1 MNKGKKANYVLLY
14 GIAISATLLASL
26 FVTNGHFA
34 QKALAQGTPIT
45 NATTRA
51 ANQTGNADVNPSA
64 LVSQNGLNA
73 VLNAARSTNATNTAV
88 KNIINATGS
97 NTTNKTGSMM
107 TGTTTGSNTTG
118 SMMTG
123 TTTGSNTTGSN
134 TTGSNT
140 TGSMMTGTT
149 TGSNTTGSNTT
160 NNIG

>member
-1 MNKGKKANYVLLY
+1 MNKRKKANYVLLY

-45 NATTRA
+45 NATTKA
-51 ANQTGNADVNPSA
+51 ANQTGNADANPSA

-88 KNIINATGS
+88 KNVINATGS

-107 TGTTTGSNTTG
+107 TGA
-118 SMMTG
+118 
-123 TTTGSNTTGSN
+123 TTGSN

-140 TGSMMTGTT
+140 TGSMMTGAT
-149 TGSNTTGSNTT
+149 TGSNTTGSMMTGATTGSNNTT

>member
-118 SMMTG
+118 S
-123 TTTGSNTTGSN
+123 
-134 TTGSNT
+134 NT

-149 TGSNTTGSNTT
+149 TGSNTT

>member
-45 NATTRA
+45 NATTKA
-51 ANQTGNADVNPSA
+51 TNQTGNTDANPSA
-64 LVSQNGLNA
+64 FVSQNGLNA

-88 KNIINATGS
+88 KNVINATGS
-97 NTTNKTGSMM
+97 NTTNKTS
-107 TGTTTGSNTTG
+107 

-140 TGSMMTGTT
+140 TGS
-149 TGSNTTGSNTT
+149 NTTGSNTT
-160 NNIG
+160 NKTG

>member
-1 MNKGKKANYVLLY
+1 MNKRKKANYVLLY

-26 FVTNGHFA
+26 FVTNGYFG
-34 QKALAQGTPIT
+34 QKALAQGTAIT
-45 NATTRA
+45 NATTKA
-51 ANQTGNADVNPSA
+51 ANQTGNADANPSA

-107 TGTTTGSNTTG
+107 TGTTTGNNNNNATG

-123 TTTGSNTTGSN
+123 TTTGNN
-134 TTGSNT
+134 N
-140 TGSMMTGTT
+140 
-149 TGSNTTGSNTT
+149 NNAT

>member
-1 MNKGKKANYVLLY
+1 MNKRKKANYVLLY

-45 NATTRA
+45 NVTTKA
-51 ANQTGNADVNPSA
+51 ANQTGNADANPSA

-118 SMMTG
+118 S
-123 TTTGSNTTGSN
+123 
-134 TTGSNT
+134 NT

-149 TGSNTTGSNTT
+149 TGSNTT

>member
-45 NATTRA
+45 NATTKA
-51 ANQTGNADVNPSA
+51 ANQTGNSDVNPSA

-107 TGTTTGSNTTG
+107 TGTTTGS
-118 SMMTG
+118 MMTG
-123 TTTGSNTTGSN
+123 T

-149 TGSNTTGSNTT
+149 TGSNTT

>member
-1 MNKGKKANYVLLY
+1 MNKRKKTNYVLLY
-14 GIAISATLLASL
+14 GIAIPATLLASL

-97 NTTNKTGSMM
+97 MM
-107 TGTTTGSNTTG
+107 TGTTTGSNTT
-118 SMMTG
+118 
-123 TTTGSNTTGSN
+123 
-134 TTGSNT
+134 
-140 TGSMMTGTT
+140 
-149 TGSNTTGSNTT
+149 

>member
-1 MNKGKKANYVLLY
+1 MNKRKKANYVLLY

-45 NATTRA
+45 NVTTKA
-51 ANQTGNADVNPSA
+51 ANQTGNADANPSA

-88 KNIINATGS
+88 KNVINATGS

-118 SMMTG
+118 S
-123 TTTGSNTTGSN
+123 
-134 TTGSNT
+134 NT

-149 TGSNTTGSNTT
+149 TGSNTT

>member
-45 NATTRA
+45 NATTKA
-51 ANQTGNADVNPSA
+51 TNQTGNADANPSA
-64 LVSQNGLNA
+64 FVSQNGLNA

-123 TTTGSNTTGSN
+123 TTTGSNTTGS
-134 TTGSNT
+134 
-140 TGSMMTGTT
+140 MMTGTT
-149 TGSNTTGSNTT
+149 TGSNTT

>member
-26 FVTNGHFA
+26 FVTNGHFG
-34 QKALAQGTPIT
+34 QKALAQVTAIT
-45 NATTRA
+45 NATTKA
-51 ANQTGNADVNPSA
+51 ANQTGNADANPSA
-64 LVSQNGLNA
+64 FVSQNGLNA

-123 TTTGSNTTGSN
+123 TTTGSNTT
-134 TTGSNT
+134 
-140 TGSMMTGTT
+140 
-149 TGSNTTGSNTT
+149 

>member
-1 MNKGKKANYVLLY
+1 MNKRKKANYVLLY

-34 QKALAQGTPIT
+34 QKALAQGTPMT
-45 NATTRA
+45 NVTTKA
-51 ANQTGNADVNPSA
+51 ANQTGNADANPSA

-123 TTTGSNTTGSN
+123 TTTGSNTTGS
-134 TTGSNT
+134 
-140 TGSMMTGTT
+140 MMTGTT
-149 TGSNTTGSNTT
+149 TGSNTT

>member
-34 QKALAQGTPIT
+34 QKTLAQGTPIT
-45 NATTRA
+45 NATTKA
-51 ANQTGNADVNPSA
+51 ANQTDNFSANPSA
-64 LVSQNGLNA
+64 LVSQNSLNA

-123 TTTGSNTTGSN
+123 TTTGSNTTGS
-134 TTGSNT
+134 
-140 TGSMMTGTT
+140 MMTGTT
-149 TGSNTTGSNTT
+149 TGSNTT